1 MQLQINIA
9 SHPLIQHWS
18 GILENDNNPGTILR
32 TACSELGKWITYE
45 IMREW
50 LVTETIELKANTT
63 ISLISSHY
71 KYIIVIIMPYGFI
84 LAEGARSLLP
94 TANIVLVNYNDIINN
109 VPDQLNSFTKI
120 LVLDLFLDEA
130 TITPLL
136 NDFIKKGAVLSNIK
150 IACLECGTS
159 QLNQLGHIWSKLEI
173 YTTKVNTNVD
183 KEKCSREDDF
193 KDKFFV

>member
-18 GILENDNNPGTILR
+18 GILKNDNNPGTILR

-159 QLNQLGHIWSKLEI
+159 QLNQLGQIWSKLEI
-173 YTTKVNTNVD
+173 YTTTVNTNVD

>member
-18 GILENDNNPGTILR
+18 GVLENNNNPGTILR

-63 ISLISSHY
+63 ISLINSHY

-84 LAEGARSLLP
+84 LAEGARALLP
-94 TANIVLVNYNDIINN
+94 TANIVLVNYNNIINN
-109 VPDQLNSFTKI
+109 VPAQLNSFTKI

-136 NDFIKKGAVLSNIK
+136 NDFIQKGAVLSNIK

-159 QLNQLGHIWSKLEI
+159 QLNKLGQNWSKLEI

-183 KEKCSREDDF
+183 KEKCSREDSF

>member
-18 GILENDNNPGTILR
+18 GVLENNNNPGTILR

-63 ISLISSHY
+63 ISLINSHY

-84 LAEGARSLLP
+84 LAEGARALLP
-94 TANIVLVNYNDIINN
+94 TANIVLVNYNNIINN
-109 VPDQLNSFTKI
+109 VPAQLNSFTKI

-136 NDFIKKGAVLSNIK
+136 NDFIQKGAVLSNIK

-159 QLNQLGHIWSKLEI
+159 QLNQLGQNWSKLEI

-183 KEKCSREDDF
+183 KEKCSREDSF

>member
-18 GILENDNNPGTILR
+18 GILKNDNNPGTILR

-94 TANIVLVNYNDIINN
+94 TANIV
-109 VPDQLNSFTKI
+109 S
-120 LVLDLFLDEA
+120 
-130 TITPLL
+130 
-136 NDFIKKGAVLSNIK
+136 
-150 IACLECGTS
+150 
-159 QLNQLGHIWSKLEI
+159 
-173 YTTKVNTNVD
+173 
-183 KEKCSREDDF
+183 
-193 KDKFFV
+193 

>member
-18 GILENDNNPGTILR
+18 GILKNDNNPGTILR

-136 NDFIKKGAVLSNIK
+136 NDFIKKRCCFEQYKNSLFRMWNISIK
-150 IACLECGTS
+150 SVRTDL
-159 QLNQLGHIWSKLEI
+159 
-173 YTTKVNTNVD
+173 V
-183 KEKCSREDDF
+183 
-193 KDKFFV
+193 

>member
-183 KEKCSREDDF
+183 KKKGSREDDF

>member
-9 SHPLIQHWS
+9 SHPLIQHWA
-18 GILENDNNPGTILR
+18 GILENSNNSGTILR
-32 TACSELGKWITYE
+32 TACSEIGKWITYE

-50 LVTETIELKANTT
+50 LITETLELKANTT
-63 ISLISSHY
+63 INLIDSNY

-84 LAEGARSLLP
+84 LAEGARALLP
-94 TANIVLVNYNDIINN
+94 TANITLVNYNNTINN

-120 LVLDLFLDEA
+120 LILDLFLDEE

-136 NDFIKKGAVLSNIK
+136 NDFVKKGAILNNIK

-159 QLNQLGHIWSKLEI
+159 QLNQLGKNWSKLEV
-173 YTTKVNTNVD
+173 YTTKINTTVNEANS
-183 KEKCSREDDF
+183 SREDIF
-193 KDKFFV
+193 KNKFFV

>member
-18 GILENDNNPGTILR
+18 GILKNDNNPGTILR

-159 QLNQLGHIWSKLEI
+159 QLNQLGQIWSKLEI

>member
-183 KEKCSREDDF
+183 KKKCSREDDF